1 MRYIGTIA
9 ANKLYYHK
17 SDTDHDVYDA
27 NLKGGALLHRFKNA
41 GGYLYSAIYIGNYE
55 AKSIVREREQVM
67 IEDYQRYY

>member
-41 GGYLYSAIYIGNYE
+41 GGVPLFSYLY
-55 AKSIVREREQVM
+55 RQL
-67 IEDYQRYY
+67 